1 MYFKYF
7 KGVLFGIKCYNILED
22 IFGGVYMGELI
33 FKGLKVEE
41 IDLTNKLEGQV
52 QLDISQRAS
61 FNVKYTNDNLHCM
74 ATLTVDMMEKS
85 APMDFNFKISATAF
99 LDCEPGMDKREIHK
113 KAYDEIYPHVRALIM
128 TIMVNAG
135 LPPIAVPKVK
145 MDDSNIKIAGEKN
158 SEDNNLY
165 S

>member
-1 MYFKYF
+1 
-7 KGVLFGIKCYNILED
+7 
-22 IFGGVYMGELI
+22 MGELV

-74 ATLTVDMMEKS
+74 ANLTIDMMEKS

-113 KAYDEIYPHVRALIM
+113 KAYDEMYPHVRALVM
-128 TIMVNAG
+128 TIMVNSG

-158 SEDNNLY
+158 SENNNLY

>member
-1 MYFKYF
+1 
-7 KGVLFGIKCYNILED
+7 
-22 IFGGVYMGELI
+22 MGELI

-61 FNVKYTNDNLHCM
+61 FNVKYTNDNQHCM
-74 ATLTVDMMEKS
+74 ANLTIDMMEKNQ
-85 APMDFNFKISATAF
+85 PMDFNFKISATAF
-99 LDCEPGMDKREIHK
+99 LDCEPGMDKKEIHK

-135 LPPIAVPKVK
+135 LPPLVIPKVK
-145 MDDSNIKIAGEKN
+145 MDESNIKVAGEN
-158 SEDNNLY
+158 SKEDKQFY